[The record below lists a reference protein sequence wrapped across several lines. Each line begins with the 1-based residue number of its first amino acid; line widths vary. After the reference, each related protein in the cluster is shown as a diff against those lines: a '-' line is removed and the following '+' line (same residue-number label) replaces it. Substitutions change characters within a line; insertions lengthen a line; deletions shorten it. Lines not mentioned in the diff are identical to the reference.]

1 MKKLLLTIS
10 MALLIIQPAHAW
22 DFSNVFHIN
31 AVDSDERAVKK
42 VLNSQVKFANKTD
55 FDKFISTYDKQ
66 YVNSDG
72 FNLEIYSNLV
82 KDIWKTYDSIKY
94 GIKIKNI
101 SIDNDKAVAELTETS
116 YAEIPVSE
124 KYTGELKSESNSVY
138 YLKKTDGEWKV
149 ISDSIIDETTTMLYG
164 EARDLD
170 IKLTVPTQ
178 ISADT
183 EYSAMLEFTPP
194 KETYAIASL
203 ASDKVEYPQKP
214 AKEVYR
220 VLPEDNILERLFT
233 SNNDNVNEYVIATIG
248 LTKAAVED
256 LNLKLSLTGFGYAI
270 KRVNV
275 IPQNKFI
282 TPEENKNNDESK

>member
-1 MKKLLLTIS
+1 MKRIILTIS
-10 MALLIIQPAHAW
+10 MALLIIQPSYAW
-22 DFSNVFHIN
+22 DFNNVFHIKTI
-31 AVDSDERAVKK
+31 DSEERAVKK

-72 FNLEIYSNLV
+72 FNLEVYSSLV

-101 SIDNDKAVAELTETS
+101 SVEDDKAVAELTETS

-138 YLKKTDGEWKV
+138 YLKKIDGEWKV
-149 ISDSIIDETTTMLYG
+149 VSDSVIDETTTMLYG
-164 EARDLD
+164 EARNLD

-178 ISADT
+178 IPALT

-194 KETYAIASL
+194 KETYAIASI

-233 SNNDNVNEYVIATIG
+233 SNGDNLNEYVIATIG

-275 IPQNKFI
+275 IPQSKL
-282 TPEENKNNDESK
+282 TTTDESKNNDQSK

>member
-1 MKKLLLTIS
+1 
-10 MALLIIQPAHAW
+10 MALLIIQPSYAW
-22 DFSNVFHIN
+22 DFNNVFHIKTI
-31 AVDSDERAVKK
+31 DSEERAVKK

-72 FNLEIYSNLV
+72 FNLEVYSSLV

-101 SIDNDKAVAELTETS
+101 SVENDKAVAELTETS

-138 YLKKTDGEWKV
+138 YLKKIDGEWKV
-149 ISDSIIDETTTMLYG
+149 VSDSVIDETTTMLYG
-164 EARDLD
+164 EARNLD

-178 ISADT
+178 IPALT

-194 KETYAIASL
+194 KETYAVASI

-233 SNNDNVNEYVIATIG
+233 SNGDNLNEYVIATIG

-275 IPQNKFI
+275 IPQDKL
-282 TPEENKNNDESK
+282 TTTDESKNNDQSK